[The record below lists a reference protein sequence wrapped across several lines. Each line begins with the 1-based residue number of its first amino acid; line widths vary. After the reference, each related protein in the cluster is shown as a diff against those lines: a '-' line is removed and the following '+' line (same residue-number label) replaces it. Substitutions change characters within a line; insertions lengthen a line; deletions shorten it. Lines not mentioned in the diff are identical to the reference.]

1 MTPAYAPAPLPA
13 DPDDVD
19 VDVIV
24 NNHNYA
30 RFVSAAV
37 DSALAQ
43 THPRV
48 RVIVVDDG
56 STDDSRTTLSSYGDT
71 VDLVFKDQA
80 GQASAFNAG
89 VERSTGHVTIF
100 LDADDV
106 LRPEAAATVAA
117 AFAATPTAVRVQ
129 YRMEVIDADGDVTG
143 EIKPPAHLPL
153 PSGDLRAAELTFP
166 FDLVS
171 LPTSGNAFRTDAL
184 RRLLPIPE
192 PPFAR
197 AADWYVVHLVP
208 LLGPVVSLDAVGARY
223 RVHGRNSYEPQ
234 AAELDLRHVRQTIA
248 YAAATTREL
257 YRVSADLGLTR
268 PHEEI
273 LSVSDLFNRLV
284 SVKLE
289 RSLHPVAGDTTPRL
303 LVKGTRASL
312 RRFDVSWPMKILYIA
327 SFWILAA
334 APRRLA
340 RPTATVF
347 LFPQRRER
355 VNRLLRRVN
364 RRR

>member
-1 MTPAYAPAPLPA
+1 MTAAYVPAPLPVER
-13 DPDDVD
+13 DDIE

-24 NNHNYA
+24 NNHNYG

-37 DSALAQ
+37 RSALTQ

-56 STDDSRTTLSSYGDT
+56 STDDSRTTLGSYAHT
-71 VDLVFKDQA
+71 VDVVFKDQG

-89 VERSTGHVTIF
+89 VERSRGHITIF

-117 AFAATPTAVRVQ
+117 AFAATPAAVRVQ
-129 YRMEVIDADGDVTG
+129 YRMEVIDADGRVTG

-153 PSGDLRAAELTFP
+153 PSGDVRAAELTFP

-184 RRLLPIPE
+184 RHLLPIPE
-192 PPFAR
+192 RAFAR
-197 AADWYVVHLVP
+197 SADWYVVHLVP
-208 LLGPVVSLDAVGARY
+208 LLGPIVSLDAVAARY

-234 AAELDLRHVRQTIA
+234 AAELDLDHVRQTIT

-257 YRVSADLGLTR
+257 YRVSTNLGLTR

-289 RSLHPVAGDTTPRL
+289 RSLHPIADDTTRRL
-303 LVKGTRASL
+303 VVKGTRASL

-327 SFWILAA
+327 SFWTLAA

-340 RPTATVF
+340 GPTATLV